1 MAARNP
7 KTSYC
12 EVRKVQFDATGSPKI
27 IGVVDVVQGV
37 ERAVTSVEHFE
48 RRLTEEEK
56 KAGIRYY
63 WAYTS
68 RQIGRGRRPSS

>member
-1 MAARNP
+1 MAGRNP

-12 EVRKVQFDATGSPKI
+12 EVRKVQFDATGSPKT
-27 IGVVDVVQGV
+27 IGVVAVVRG
-37 ERAVTSVEHFE
+37 EESAVTAVEHFE

-56 KAGIRYY
+56 KAGISYY

-68 RQIGRGRRPSS
+68 RRIGRGWRPSS